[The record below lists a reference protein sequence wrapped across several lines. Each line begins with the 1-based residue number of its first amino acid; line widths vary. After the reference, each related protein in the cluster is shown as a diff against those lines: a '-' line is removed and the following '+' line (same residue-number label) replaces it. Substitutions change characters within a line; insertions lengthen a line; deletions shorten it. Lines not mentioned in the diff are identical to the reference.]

1 MEICPHK
8 PEAFLIY
15 LMALEHLVKAERPR
29 ATAVTTDASWSGLL
43 VLVSTRVIGG
53 NDSKKKQ
60 ARRLT
65 GAPDFLYP
73 AQWVRQLKP
82 LHRIVGPLV
91 EV

>member
-1 MEICPHK
+1 
-8 PEAFLIY
+8 
-15 LMALEHLVKAERPR
+15 
-29 ATAVTTDASWSGLL
+29 LL

-91 EV
+91 EVYTDVANMVLSGTRPV